1 VVSILT
7 HHVITHHPPAHD
19 AVLPLFQNI
28 TADEA
33 KRMLFVDTSPLEKR
47 EALRDALTDD
57 GILRLPGAFSPLVA
71 MLFEEQGF
79 DGIYISGAVLSAD
92 LGLPDVGLTT
102 MPEVLQRGRQI
113 ARVTNLPSI
122 IDVDTGFGETLN
134 MARTVQGLEEHGLAG
149 CHLEDQVNP
158 KRCGHLD
165 HKSLVPTETMVQKIR
180 AAVQARRD
188 DNFLLIART
197 DARSVEGMDAA
208 LDRARTYVEA
218 GADGLFPEGLTT
230 EREFARFG
238 EAFDVPLLANMT
250 EFGKSPLLEA
260 SKLDEL
266 GYDLVIYP
274 VTSLRLAM
282 KTVEESFETI
292 QEEDTQQS
300 LLGDMQTRQKLYE
313 LLQYSRYNTFDDSI
327 YNFSLDDD
335 GSETGTEGT

>member
-1 VVSILT
+1 
-7 HHVITHHPPAHD
+7 
-19 AVLPLFQNI
+19 
-28 TADEA
+28 
-33 KRMLFVDTSPLEKR
+33 MLFVDTAPAEKR
-47 EALRDALTDD
+47 QALRDALAED

-92 LGLPDVGLTT
+92 LGLTDVGLTT
-102 MPEVLQRGRQI
+102 MTEVLGRGRQI

-122 IDVDTGFGETLN
+122 IDIDTGFGEALN
-134 MARTVQGLEEHGLAG
+134 MARTIQELEEHGLAG

-165 HKSLVPTETMVQKIR
+165 HKSLVSTEKMVQKIR
-180 AAVQARRD
+180 AAVEARRD
-188 DNFLLIART
+188 PNFLLMART
-197 DARSVEGMDAA
+197 DARSVDGMDAA
-208 LDRARTYVEA
+208 LDRAEAYIDA
-218 GADGLFPEGLTT
+218 GADALFPEGLKT
-230 EREFARFG
+230 EEEFAAFG

-260 SKLDEL
+260 SRLDEL

-282 KTVEESFETI
+282 KTVRESFETI
-292 QEEDTQQS
+292 QEEDTQES
-300 LLGDMQTRQKLYE
+300 LLDQMQTRSELYD
-313 LLQYSRYNTFDDSI
+313 LLQYERYNTFDDSV

-335 GSETGTEGT
+335 GSTTDTEGT

>member
-1 VVSILT
+1 
-7 HHVITHHPPAHD
+7 
-19 AVLPLFQNI
+19 
-28 TADEA
+28 
-33 KRMLFVDTSPLEKR
+33 MLFVDTSPEEKR
-47 EALRDALTDD
+47 EALQETLAED

-79 DGIYISGAVLSAD
+79 DGVYVSGAVLSAD

-102 MPEVLQRGRQI
+102 MTEVLQRGRQI

-122 IDVDTGFGETLN
+122 IDVDTGFGEALN
-134 MARTVQGLEEHGLAG
+134 MARTIQGLEEHGLAG

-165 HKSLVPTETMVQKIR
+165 HKSLVATEDMIQKIR
-180 AAVQARRD
+180 GAVKARRD

-250 EFGKSPLLEA
+250 EFGKSPLLKA
-260 SKLDEL
+260 SRLNEL

-282 KTVEESFETI
+282 KTVEEGFETI
-292 QEEDTQQS
+292 QEEDTQES
-300 LLGDMQTRQKLYE
+300 LLDDMQTRQKLYD

-327 YNFSLDDD
+327 YNFSLDND
-335 GSETGTEGT
+335 GSETGTDGA

>member
-1 VVSILT
+1 
-7 HHVITHHPPAHD
+7 
-19 AVLPLFQNI
+19 
-28 TADEA
+28 
-33 KRMLFVDTSPLEKR
+33 MLFVDTSPQEKR
-47 EALRDALTDD
+47 QALRDALEED

-102 MPEVLQRGRQI
+102 MTEVLGRGRQI

-122 IDVDTGFGETLN
+122 IDIDTGFGETLN
-134 MARTVQGLEEHGLAG
+134 MARTLQELEEHGLAG

-165 HKSLVPTETMVQKIR
+165 HKSLVPTETMIQKIR
-180 AAVQARRD
+180 AAVEARRD
-188 DNFLLIART
+188 PNFLLIART
-197 DARSVEGMDAA
+197 DARSVDGMGAA
-208 LDRARTYVEA
+208 LDRAQAYVDA
-218 GADGLFPEGLTT
+218 GADALFPEGLRT
-230 EREFARFG
+230 EEEFATFG
-238 EAFDVPLLANMT
+238 DAFDVPLLANMT

-260 SKLDEL
+260 SRLDEL

-282 KTVEESFETI
+282 KTVRESFETI
-292 QEEDTQQS
+292 RDEETQKS
-300 LLGDMQTRQKLYE
+300 LLGQMQTRSELYD
-313 LLQYSRYNTFDDSI
+313 LIQYERYNTFDDSI

-335 GSETGTEGT
+335 RSTTGTEGT

>member
-1 VVSILT
+1 
-7 HHVITHHPPAHD
+7 
-19 AVLPLFQNI
+19 
-28 TADEA
+28 
-33 KRMLFVDTSPLEKR
+33 MLFVDTSPEEKR
-47 EALRDALTDD
+47 QALQAALKEE

-102 MPEVLQRGRQI
+102 MTEVLQRGRQI
-113 ARVTNLPSI
+113 ARVTTLPSI
-122 IDVDTGFGETLN
+122 IDVDTGFGEALN
-134 MARTVQGLEEHGLAG
+134 MGRTVQGLEEHGLAG

-165 HKSLVPTETMVQKIR
+165 HKSLVPAEKMVQKIR
-180 AAVQARRD
+180 AAVKARRD
-188 DNFLLIART
+188 ENFLLIART
-197 DARSVEGMDAA
+197 DARSVDGMDAA
-208 LDRARTYVEA
+208 LDRACAYVEA
-218 GADGLFPEGLTT
+218 GADGLFPEGLKT
-230 EREFARFG
+230 EDEFARFG

-260 SKLDEL
+260 DQLDAL

-292 QEEDTQQS
+292 QEEDTQES
-300 LLGDMQTRQKLYE
+300 LLDQMQTRQELYD
-313 LLQYSRYNTFDDSI
+313 LLQYPRYNTFDDTI
-327 YNFSLDDD
+327 YNFSLDND
-335 GSETGTEGT
+335 GSETGAEGT

>member
-1 VVSILT
+1 
-7 HHVITHHPPAHD
+7 
-19 AVLPLFQNI
+19 
-28 TADEA
+28 
-33 KRMLFVDTSPLEKR
+33 MLFVDTSPQEKR
-47 EALRDALTDD
+47 QALRDALAEDS
-57 GILRLPGAFSPLVA
+57 ILRLPGAFSPLVA

-102 MPEVLQRGRQI
+102 MTEVLGRGRQI

-134 MARTVQGLEEHGLAG
+134 MARTLQELEEHGLAG

-165 HKSLVPTETMVQKIR
+165 HKSLAPTGTMIQKIR
-180 AAVQARRD
+180 AAVEARRD
-188 DNFLLIART
+188 PNFLLIART
-197 DARSVEGMDAA
+197 DARSIDGMDAA
-208 LDRARTYVEA
+208 LDRAQAYVDA
-218 GADGLFPEGLTT
+218 GADALFPEGLKT
-230 EREFARFG
+230 EEEFATFG
-238 EAFDVPLLANMT
+238 DAFDVPLLANMT

-260 SKLDEL
+260 SQLDEL

-282 KTVEESFETI
+282 KTVRESFETI
-292 QEEDTQQS
+292 RDEETQES
-300 LLGDMQTRQKLYE
+300 LLGQMQTRSELYD
-313 LLQYSRYNTFDDSI
+313 LIQYERYNTFDDSI

-335 GSETGTEGT
+335 RSTTGTEGT

>member
-1 VVSILT
+1 
-7 HHVITHHPPAHD
+7 
-19 AVLPLFQNI
+19 
-28 TADEA
+28 
-33 KRMLFVDTSPLEKR
+33 MLLVDTSPEEKR
-47 EALRDALTDD
+47 QALRDALAGD

-102 MPEVLQRGRQI
+102 MTEVLKRGEQI

-122 IDVDTGFGETLN
+122 IDIDTGFGEALN
-134 MARTVQGLEEHGLAG
+134 TARTIQGLEEHGLAG
-149 CHLEDQVNP
+149 CHMEDQVNP

-165 HKSLVPTETMVQKIR
+165 HKSLVSTEDMVQKIR
-180 AAVQARRD
+180 GAVEARRD

-218 GADGLFPEGLTT
+218 GADGLFPEGLKT
-230 EREFARFG
+230 EEEFARFG

-260 SKLDEL
+260 DHLDDL

-292 QEEDTQQS
+292 QDEDTQES
-300 LLGDMQTRQKLYE
+300 LLDDMQTRQELYD
-313 LLQYSRYNTFDDSI
+313 LLQYPRYNTFDDSI
-327 YNFSLDDD
+327 YNFSLDHD